1 MFCDSNLNPLA
12 SQVSFKANPFPKAD
26 SSIKQTAYILI
37 KIGGTSR
44 VSQNAYKT
52 AIRPTSKLRR
62 GGVGIKDRGAWQGRN
77 EPVAKTPL
85 HKTSW

>member
-62 GGVGIKDRGAWQGRN
+62 GRGRYQGSRGVAGTKRTRGENPFA
-77 EPVAKTPL
+77 
-85 HKTSW
+85 